1 MIFEYGSDSCLERAA
16 RTVQSQAIMCACEY
30 PESPGVIQVMTGTSF
45 VGDGEIP
52 GMAST

>member
-1 MIFEYGSDSCLERAA
+1 MIFEHGRDSCLVKSA
-16 RTVQSQAIMCACEY
+16 RTVQSQAIMSACEY
-30 PESPGVIQVMTGTSF
+30 PESPGVIQVMTGMNS